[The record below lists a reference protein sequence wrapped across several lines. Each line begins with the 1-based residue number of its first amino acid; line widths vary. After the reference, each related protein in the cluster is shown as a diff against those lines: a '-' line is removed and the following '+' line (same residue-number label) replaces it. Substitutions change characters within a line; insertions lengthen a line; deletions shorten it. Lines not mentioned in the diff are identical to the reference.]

1 MSSNARTKHKLSV
14 KDRLIRAATTENE
27 HMSWA
32 GEGDAKII
40 RDNDV
45 RGSVAVRFSNVY
57 KTYYLYKNDK
67 QRLLGAF
74 SNKVPRK
81 IINAT
86 DDLSFTI
93 ERGDSLALLGLN
105 GAGKSTALKM
115 ITGVCFPTRGTIE
128 VHGRISALLEL
139 SAGFDNNLTGR
150 ENLEMRCQL
159 WGFNREE
166 TEALIPEMHD
176 FSELGDYMEQPIRT
190 YSSGMKA
197 RLGFAFA
204 SSINPDILVIDEALS
219 VGDKRFRK
227 KCEERV
233 KDIMAKDNL
242 TVLFVTHST
251 EQALQF
257 CNRGIVLQ
265 HGASVFEGDIDA
277 ACRYYDEH

>member
-1 MSSNARTKHKLSV
+1 MSSKPKIEARLSV
-14 KDRLIRAATTENE
+14 KARAMRAATTENE
-27 HMSWA
+27 RVSWA
-32 GEGDAKII
+32 GEGEAKVI
-40 RDNDV
+40 RDNDTTNPI
-45 RGSVAVRFSNVY
+45 AVRFSNVY

-74 SNKVPRK
+74 SNRIEHKV
-81 IINAT
+81 INAT
-86 DDLSFTI
+86 DNLSFTI
-93 ERGDSLALLGLN
+93 NRGDSLALLGLN

-115 ITGVCFPTRGTIE
+115 ITGVCYPTRGTIE

-139 SAGFDNNLTGR
+139 SAGFDGNLTGR

-159 WGFNREE
+159 WGFNRDE
-166 TEALIPEMHD
+166 TEALIPQMHE

-242 TVLFVTHST
+242 TVLFVTHSP

-257 CNRGIVLQ
+257 CTRGIVLQ
-265 HGASVFEGDIDA
+265 HGSSVFEGDIEG
-277 ACRYYDEH
+277 ACQYYDEH

>member
-1 MSSNARTKHKLSV
+1 MSSRPKTGAKLSV
-14 KDRLIRAATTENE
+14 KARAMRAATTENE
-27 HMSWA
+27 RVSWA
-32 GEGDAKII
+32 GEGEAKVI
-40 RDNDV
+40 RDNDKNNPI
-45 RGSVAVRFSNVY
+45 AVRFSNVY

-67 QRLLGAF
+67 QRLLGTF
-74 SNKVPRK
+74 TNKIDHKV
-81 IINAT
+81 INAT
-86 DDLSFTI
+86 DNLSFTI
-93 ERGDSLALLGLN
+93 NRGDSLALLGLN

-115 ITGVCFPTRGTIE
+115 ITGVCYPTRGTIE

-139 SAGFDNNLTGR
+139 SAGFDGNLTGR

-159 WGFNREE
+159 WGFTRDE
-166 TEALIPEMHD
+166 TEALIPQMHE

-242 TVLFVTHST
+242 TVLFVTHSP

-257 CNRGIVLQ
+257 CTRGIVLQ
-265 HGASVFEGDIDA
+265 HGSSVFEGDIEG
-277 ACRYYDEH
+277 ACQYYDEH

>member
-1 MSSNARTKHKLSV
+1 MSSRPKTGAKLSV
-14 KDRLIRAATTENE
+14 KARAMRAATTENE
-27 HMSWA
+27 RVSWA
-32 GEGDAKII
+32 GEGEAKVI
-40 RDNDV
+40 RDNDKNNPI
-45 RGSVAVRFSNVY
+45 AVRFSNVY

-67 QRLLGAF
+67 QRLLGTF
-74 SNKVPRK
+74 TNKIDHKV
-81 IINAT
+81 INAT
-86 DDLSFTI
+86 DNLSFTI
-93 ERGDSLALLGLN
+93 IRGDSLALLGLN

-115 ITGVCFPTRGTIE
+115 ITGVCYPTRGTIE

-139 SAGFDNNLTGR
+139 SAGFDGNLTGR

-159 WGFNREE
+159 WGFTRDE
-166 TEALIPEMHD
+166 TEALIPQMHE

-242 TVLFVTHST
+242 TVLFVTHSP

-257 CNRGIVLQ
+257 CTRGIVLQ
-265 HGASVFEGDIDA
+265 HGSSVFEGDIEG
-277 ACRYYDEH
+277 ACQYYDEH